1 MPVESCGATRTT
13 SFASLMRREKRL
25 TLFRTKKYL
34 KCGIP
39 YFVRSDR
46 TRNLSTDTPEEN
58 DPRCDGDIKRFLFTA
73 HRDFDENIALSTQ
86 STREAAHLV
95 AKYEKCLALR
105 AVAAVIAGAR
115 ILLDTDDRPARA
127 SELRNNNTGRCNM
140 LPRNGIL
147 RTERRLCDFLLNA
160 PKAVGRPRRETGKIY
175 LRNTR
180 RIGSAEY
187 RSHVMRTPHV
197 VQHHMDFVHPPIL
210 PRHS

>member
-25 TLFRTKKYL
+25 TLFRTKKSL

-105 AVAAVIAGAR
+105 AVAAGIAGGGRPLRPHQRPPPPAGAR
-115 ILLDTDDRPARA
+115 QH
-127 SELRNNNTGRCNM
+127 NN
-140 LPRNGIL
+140 
-147 RTERRLCDFLLNA
+147 
-160 PKAVGRPRRETGKIY
+160 
-175 LRNTR
+175 
-180 RIGSAEY
+180 
-187 RSHVMRTPHV
+187 
-197 VQHHMDFVHPPIL
+197 
-210 PRHS
+210 